1 MKGTKRTKLL
11 AGISVFWLALALLV
25 DGLNSLLLPVQLLHV
40 GEKLA
45 TATTLGLVTFGG
57 ILAAVI
63 IQPFAGEISDRLRGS
78 WGRTGVLAASLMTIL
93 AALFALSVSHNLLGL
108 FLAYLA
114 IQLAVAFARAAQGA
128 FVGDLLPYDKTGAA
142 QQWRQGMQVIGSAL
156 GFLLVANLLAA
167 ASVGPA
173 LMLVGAALTAAFLAT
188 VVLVG
193 ERPRPHGYRHSTP
206 TWDDFYRFDYR
217 THRRFVWLAFSRSL
231 FLLGVFAVAR
241 FFVFFMVGRFGL
253 DASAAAGQ
261 AGLLLAGLALVT
273 ALTAPLAASFA
284 ERWGHGFTMAAGVVL
299 AVGGLVALAL
309 ANSVNHALL
318 GVLLIG
324 FGGGAFLSA
333 NGALGRGAD
342 SRGAGVH
349 VPRTDQHGRAGR
361 GALAGLFGPLADWT
375 GRLSAGNGYIFLFA
389 AALAVFALGGLAA
402 RPGLAPVH
410 PLGEPAVES
419 VRDR

>member
-333 NGALGRGAD
+333 NGALAEELIPAVQASMFHGLTNTGAL
-342 SRGAGVH
+342 A
-349 VPRTDQHGRAGR
+349 A